1 MADYRENVIE
11 FYADEKTATVTFTQG
26 RYITRIRKLAESN
39 PTECEIVAENK
50 DGSIVAHI
58 PVRWVKI
65 YPGGTGREFSE
76 EEKAANSER
85 LKKMWEERKQ
95 ENITK

>member
-26 RYITRIRKLAESN
+26 RYVSRIKKFAEEK
-39 PTECEIVAENK
+39 PEECQIVAENK

-65 YPGGTGREFSE
+65 TPTREVSDEQREAAKERFMKLHSE
-76 EEKAANSER
+76 NKLHRMA
-85 LKKMWEERKQ
+85 
-95 ENITK
+95 TD